1 MLRLETSNS
10 NVRSS
15 VYTYPVDLRNGRA
28 CALEEG
34 VLRTAEA
41 EKGGNMLRGATKI
54 LILSKQRISLNE
66 SESFSLSGGFSA

>member
-28 CALEEG
+28 CALEEELLG
-34 VLRTAEA
+34 TAEALWRRRLRTAEEA
-41 EKGGNMLRGATKI
+41 EAI
-54 LILSKQRISLNE
+54 
-66 SESFSLSGGFSA
+66 